1 MAQFKTTVLVS
12 SVAGFAGI
20 QAGQWIQI
28 ETGSRGQY
36 LGTTATGSAVVR
48 WQQGNAKFARKDA
61 KNNKNL
67 RNFAKVYGSK

>member
-1 MAQFKTTVLVS
+1 MAQFKTILLVS
-12 SVAGFAGI
+12 SVAGFASI
-20 QAGQWIQI
+20 QPGQWVQI

-48 WQQGNAKFARKDA
+48 WQQANAKFARKDA
-61 KNNKNL
+61 VNNKHL